1 MGEKDKVKAG
11 HRKNKIKYSVGDHIF
26 QAINYAVFTL
36 ITLICVYPFYY
47 IVINTISDNKLVDL
61 GRVMFYPIGI
71 HFDNYVNIMKLPN
84 MGTGAIN
91 SVARTVIGT
100 VLGTLITSYMAYLF
114 TKEELWGRKVWYR
127 LTVATM
133 YFSAGLIPGYLNIK
147 MLGLMNTFWVY
158 IIPNLISVYNM
169 VLVKTYIESLPASLE
184 ESAQIDGAGYFRRFA
199 VIVLPLCVPILATDR
214 AVQRGGALEQLYG
227 LSAVHP
233 VAKAVYAA
241 IYPEHVLP
249 AGGAASA
256 ADRQRDSERGRIGVE
271 CADADI
277 GEADGDGGDHS
288 ADPAGVSLCAEVFCE
303 GDHGRSSERVRKVR
317 KVAITGR

>member
-11 HRKNKIKYSVGDHIF
+11 HQKNKIKYSVGDHIF

-133 YFSAGLIPGYLNIK
+133 YFSAGLNPGVLEHQDAGADEYV
-147 MLGLMNTFWVY
+147 LGVY
-158 IIPNLISVYNM
+158 HPEPDLGV
-169 VLVKTYIESLPASLE
+169 
-184 ESAQIDGAGYFRRFA
+184 QHGAGEDVHRVAAGIAGRVGADRRSGYFRRFA
-199 VIVLPLCVPILATDR
+199 VIVLPLCVPILATIALYSAVGHWNNFMDCLLYIQSPKLYTLQYILNMYFR
-214 AVQRGGALEQLYG
+214 QAAQLAQQIANGTVSADESALNALTPTSVKLTVTVVITVPILLVYPFVQRYFVKGIMVGAVKG
-227 LSAVHP
+227 
-233 VAKAVYAA
+233 
-241 IYPEHVLP
+241 
-249 AGGAASA
+249 
-256 ADRQRDSERGRIGVE
+256 
-271 CADADI
+271 
-277 GEADGDGGDHS
+277 
-288 ADPAGVSLCAEVFCE
+288 
-303 GDHGRSSERVRKVR
+303 
-317 KVAITGR
+317 

>member
-199 VIVLPLCVPILATDR
+199 VIVLPLCVPILATIALYSAVGHWNNFMDCLLYIQSPKLYTLQYILNMYFR
-214 AVQRGGALEQLYG
+214 QAAQLAQQIANGTVSADESALNALTPTSVKLTVTVVITVPILLVYPFVQRYFVKGIMVGAVKG
-227 LSAVHP
+227 
-233 VAKAVYAA
+233 
-241 IYPEHVLP
+241 
-249 AGGAASA
+249 
-256 ADRQRDSERGRIGVE
+256 
-271 CADADI
+271 
-277 GEADGDGGDHS
+277 
-288 ADPAGVSLCAEVFCE
+288 
-303 GDHGRSSERVRKVR
+303 
-317 KVAITGR
+317 

>member
-11 HRKNKIKYSVGDHIF
+11 HQKNKIKYSVGDHIF

-169 VLVKTYIESLPASLE
+169 VLVKTYIESLPGIAGRV
-184 ESAQIDGAGYFRRFA
+184 GADRRSGVFPA
-199 VIVLPLCVPILATDR
+199 VCGDRAAAVRADLGDDR
-214 AVQRGGALEQLYG
+214 AVQRGGAQEQLYG

-233 VAKAVYAA
+233 VAKAVYSCN
-241 IYPEHVLP
+241 I
-249 AGGAASA
+249 S
-256 ADRQRDSERGRIGVE
+256 
-271 CADADI
+271 
-277 GEADGDGGDHS
+277 
-288 ADPAGVSLCAEVFCE
+288 
-303 GDHGRSSERVRKVR
+303 
-317 KVAITGR
+317 

>member
-11 HRKNKIKYSVGDHIF
+11 HQKNKIKYSVGDHIF

-100 VLGTLITSYMAYLF
+100 ALCTLLTSYMAYLF

-147 MLGLMNTFWVY
+147 ML
-158 IIPNLISVYNM
+158 
-169 VLVKTYIESLPASLE
+169 PASLE

-199 VIVLPLCVPILATDR
+199 VIVLPLCVPILATIALYSAVGHWNNFMDCLLYIQSPKLYTLQYILNMYFR
-214 AVQRGGALEQLYG
+214 QAAQLAQQIANGTVSADESALNALTPTSVKLTVTVVITVPILLVYPFVQRYFVKGIMVGAVKG
-227 LSAVHP
+227 
-233 VAKAVYAA
+233 
-241 IYPEHVLP
+241 
-249 AGGAASA
+249 
-256 ADRQRDSERGRIGVE
+256 
-271 CADADI
+271 
-277 GEADGDGGDHS
+277 
-288 ADPAGVSLCAEVFCE
+288 
-303 GDHGRSSERVRKVR
+303 
-317 KVAITGR
+317 

>member
-1 MGEKDKVKAG
+1 MGEKEKVAKVREISG
-11 HRKNKIKYSVGDHIF
+11 RRKNKIKYSVGDHIF
-26 QAINYAVFTL
+26 QIINYTVFTL

-61 GRVMFYPIGI
+61 GRVMFYPIGL

-100 VLGTLITSYMAYLF
+100 VLCTLITSYMAYLF

-158 IIPNLISVYNM
+158 IIPSLISVYNM

-184 ESAQIDGAGYFRRFA
+184 ESAQIDGAGYFRRFT
-199 VIVLPLCVPILATDR
+199 VIVLPLCVPILATIALYSAVGHWNNFMDCLLYIQSPKLYTLQYILNMYFR
-214 AVQRGGALEQLYG
+214 QAAQLAQQIANGTVSANEQALNALTPTSVKLTVTVVITVPILLVYPFVQRYFAKGIMVGAVKG
-227 LSAVHP
+227 
-233 VAKAVYAA
+233 
-241 IYPEHVLP
+241 
-249 AGGAASA
+249 
-256 ADRQRDSERGRIGVE
+256 
-271 CADADI
+271 
-277 GEADGDGGDHS
+277 
-288 ADPAGVSLCAEVFCE
+288 
-303 GDHGRSSERVRKVR
+303 
-317 KVAITGR
+317 

>member
-11 HRKNKIKYSVGDHIF
+11 HQKNKIKYSAGDHIF

-100 VLGTLITSYMAYLF
+100 ALCTLLTSYMAYLF

-158 IIPNLISVYNM
+158 IIPSLISVYNM

-199 VIVLPLCVPILATDR
+199 VIVLPLCVPILATI
-214 AVQRGGALEQLYG
+214 ALY
-227 LSAVHP
+227 SAVGHWNNFMDCLLYIQSP
-233 VAKAVYAA
+233 KLYT
-241 IYPEHVLP
+241 
-249 AGGAASA
+249 
-256 ADRQRDSERGRIGVE
+256 DRKSV
-271 CADADI
+271 
-277 GEADGDGGDHS
+277 
-288 ADPAGVSLCAEVFCE
+288 V
-303 GDHGRSSERVRKVR
+303 
-317 KVAITGR
+317 

>member
-61 GRVMFYPIGI
+61 GRVMFY
-71 HFDNYVNIMKLPN
+71 FDNYVNIMKLPN

-199 VIVLPLCVPILATDR
+199 VIVLPLCVPILATIALYSAVGHWNNFMDCLLYIQSPKLYTLQYILNMYFR
-214 AVQRGGALEQLYG
+214 QAAQLAQQIANGTVSADESALNALTPTSVKLTVTVVITVPILLVYPFVQRYFVKGIMVGAVKG
-227 LSAVHP
+227 
-233 VAKAVYAA
+233 
-241 IYPEHVLP
+241 
-249 AGGAASA
+249 
-256 ADRQRDSERGRIGVE
+256 
-271 CADADI
+271 
-277 GEADGDGGDHS
+277 
-288 ADPAGVSLCAEVFCE
+288 
-303 GDHGRSSERVRKVR
+303 
-317 KVAITGR
+317 